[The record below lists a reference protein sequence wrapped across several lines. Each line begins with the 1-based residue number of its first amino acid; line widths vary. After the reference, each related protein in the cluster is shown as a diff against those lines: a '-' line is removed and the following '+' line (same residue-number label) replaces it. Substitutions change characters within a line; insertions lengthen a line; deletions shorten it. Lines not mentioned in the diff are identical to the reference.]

1 MLTYSTFTTMK
12 NIILFVLTIV
22 LLISCGQEKVFKE
35 KWIKEQAPKTFKAR
49 FETTQGDFEITAIRS
64 LSPKGVDR
72 LYKLIKHD
80 FYTDIALYRVLPKFV
95 VQFGIHGDSIANSNW
110 EKYKIPD
117 EPVLHKND
125 SMTIAFARGGVET
138 RTTQLFINMKD
149 NHRLDEL
156 EYSGVKGF
164 TVIAKVTSGFETIHK
179 FYAGYGPAPANRQDS
194 IYIKG
199 NDFLK
204 RNYPKL
210 DYINKAYIIK

>member
-1 MLTYSTFTTMK
+1 MK
-12 NIILFVLTIV
+12 KISILLLASI
-22 LLISCGQEKVFKE
+22 LLISCGQKKVFKE
-35 KWIKEQAPKTFKAR
+35 KWTKEQAPKTFKAR

-72 LYKLIKHD
+72 LYQLIKHD
-80 FYTDIALYRVLPKFV
+80 FYTDIALYRVLPGFV
-95 VQFGIHGDSIANSNW
+95 VQFGIHNDSVVNNSW
-110 EKYKIPD
+110 SHYKIPD

-149 NHRLDEL
+149 NYRLDEL
-156 EYSGVKGF
+156 EYAGVKGF
-164 TVIAKVTSGFETIHK
+164 TVVAKVTSGYETLHK
-179 FYAGYGPAPANRQDS
+179 FYADYGPKPAQRQDS

-210 DYINKAYIIK
+210 DYIIKATIIK